1 MTTVARGH
9 DRQQAV
15 APATGVTAG
24 QLCLTFVPFGLGL
37 VAAIWY
43 AEASQDLRL
52 FRTLYTVR
60 VALLLAIPALVLF
73 PFRDRAPGVR
83 NAWRLFWSFSF
94 LAYAA
99 HFAYAWFGVFGGQLA
114 TARLHHELFKVPESP
129 TILDLVIAHQG
140 PFVAY
145 CNLAVTGLW
154 LLDILLAWLAGAD
167 RGRARPVVVTI
178 HALTWFAVLVSFVIA
193 SIYFKKNDTI
203 LAMGWLL
210 VVAVALS
217 LIARLFSRR
226 PELAPSSA

>member
-1 MTTVARGH
+1 MTTVAREY
-9 DRQQAV
+9 DREQAV
-15 APATGVTAG
+15 APAQGVTSG

-52 FRTLYTVR
+52 FRTLYTIR

-83 NAWRLFWSFSF
+83 NAWRLFWSFSL
-94 LAYAA
+94 LAYLV
-99 HFAYAWFGVFGGQLA
+99 HLAYAWFGVFGGQLE
-114 TARLHHELFKVPESP
+114 TARLHHELFNVPERP

-140 PFVAY
+140 TFVAY
-145 CNLAVTGLW
+145 SNLVVTGLW
-154 LLDILLAWLAGAD
+154 LLDVLLAWVPGAD
-167 RGRARPVVVTI
+167 RGRVRPVVVAV
-178 HALTWFAVLVSFVIA
+178 HALSWLAVLVSFVTA

-203 LAMGWLL
+203 LAMGWVL

-217 LIARLFSRR
+217 LVIWLFRRGSR
-226 PELAPSSA
+226 PAPASA